1 MAQSTQSYSSHR
13 RYIPIYHFFVLP
25 VLGLNILA
33 ALARLN
39 KFRTPYKVWEVLVAV
54 ALAILANEARSM
66 VVRAQD
72 RSIRIEERN
81 RLGALL
87 PEDLRSRIDELTK
100 EQLIGIRFASDDE
113 VPELVRRCLGGE
125 LTTAE
130 QVKKAVANW
139 RPDHH
144 RV

>member
-13 RYIPIYHFFVLP
+13 RYIPSYHFFVLP
-25 VLGLNILA
+25 VLALNIFA

-54 ALAILANEARSM
+54 ALAILAFEARSM
-66 VVRAQD
+66 AVRAQD

-81 RLGALL
+81 RLAALL
-87 PEDLRSRIDELTK
+87 PEDVRGRIDELTK
-100 EQLIGIRFASDDE
+100 GQLIGIRFASDDE
-113 VPELVRRCLGGE
+113 VPGLVQRCLDGE
-125 LTTAE
+125 LMTAN
-130 QVKKAVANW
+130 QVKKAVTNW
-139 RPDHH
+139 RPDLH